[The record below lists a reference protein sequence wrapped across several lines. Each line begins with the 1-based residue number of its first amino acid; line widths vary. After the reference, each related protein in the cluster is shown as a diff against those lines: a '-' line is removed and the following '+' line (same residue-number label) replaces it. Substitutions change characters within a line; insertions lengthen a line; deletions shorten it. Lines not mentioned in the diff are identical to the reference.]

1 MGRIGSQ
8 SNASASS
15 STSDASDH
23 SRSSS
28 RSHHVDFPSYED
40 LFYRPP
46 SASFPDFTRT
56 GDAQFD
62 ALGMATTTTL
72 CDEEHEAPI
81 RALLDEMR
89 DWYCEQDFERR
100 QKPLPPPP
108 AEPESDVEDAVTQRR
123 PRRRRDLSPGDVLK
137 PPPRISSRSNLRASD
152 ANEAAPVSP
161 TSTVP
166 TDNISMVSPTP
177 LAAVNVT
184 NTRKV
189 TTQKSRL
196 PLTNTPPLRL
206 PPRSRCKSSPHTPPL
221 SPLCPTSPMTPSP
234 LTPVSP
240 RTPVAPHPY
249 ANATVNNTLLM
260 IPSANDQDSLDLQT
274 PKPIADVPITPTSF
288 ANSYSYGYIN
298 EESRFVPSTRS
309 PTFASFGSIG
319 SVPVMTSTSG
329 SVSIPAVKTSLDI
342 GDIDYKNGVHASP
355 KTKSKMMSGLKFM
368 IRTRARAASSASA
381 TESLAPFPS
390 PSLRSRSKDVD
401 RARVL
406 SSTSSLKFSRSE
418 ASLRING
425 DDNAFSL
432 NRVKRESLK
441 VEAREKQKGRPRQR
455 PPPLPLSEVPL
466 LTSSEF
472 TKNDASQ
479 GLGGKVWNPMTVI
492 RETHGNPDSDFEELD
507 PDPFRADTCGIVSI
521 KNENTVRGMRLGAKG
536 DDGARRVFLH
546 PGLNKSFSA
555 PTTPTHPEFFN
566 SSSGIERVSRYTR
579 EHSRWSMSTA
589 AASDAEKGGR
599 NLMMTTFTTTT
610 TATTAT
616 AASTSTSTSA
626 TSSTEGSP
634 RHAGK
639 WGLQGALAGLGGGKQ
654 RHRDQLWEGD
664 PEQENERRREK
675 ERKSFGLVHSASV
688 SSRTRRGRLGT
699 KSNNN
704 SSTTSP
710 VEPTSFSP
718 FSPLDSSSRPRSPE
732 GGKRR
737 RFTSGVKRSV
747 REMGAS
753 FAKFDIVLARIMHG
767 NVRLPP
773 STSNASAVSIREG
786 THVREPSGR
795 IFNGNEPDASR
806 SSPALMNGFGHSTHP
821 SYSSGYSESSVDGA
835 NSPIVGTPSNKREE
849 KKLRINYGKIAKAQ
863 ALDLESQLSFSG
875 SKSKTRLV
883 EQKTGRRAHD
893 FLIFSDLNLFRRSFA
908 VTVLISAHFGLFNHV
923 LFCDTSTSRTTL
935 QSRPREIF
943 YCGKGS
949 LLQLM
954 LTRNTILAVYLGSSY
969 IVDLQIRTISA
980 ALKLKS
986 V

>member
-1 MGRIGSQ
+1 
-8 SNASASS
+8 
-15 STSDASDH
+15 
-23 SRSSS
+23 
-28 RSHHVDFPSYED
+28 
-40 LFYRPP
+40 
-46 SASFPDFTRT
+46 
-56 GDAQFD
+56 
-62 ALGMATTTTL
+62 
-72 CDEEHEAPI
+72 
-81 RALLDEMR
+81 
-89 DWYCEQDFERR
+89 
-100 QKPLPPPP
+100 
-108 AEPESDVEDAVTQRR
+108 
-123 PRRRRDLSPGDVLK
+123 
-137 PPPRISSRSNLRASD
+137 
-152 ANEAAPVSP
+152 
-161 TSTVP
+161 
-166 TDNISMVSPTP
+166 
-177 LAAVNVT
+177 
-184 NTRKV
+184 
-189 TTQKSRL
+189 
-196 PLTNTPPLRL
+196 
-206 PPRSRCKSSPHTPPL
+206 
-221 SPLCPTSPMTPSP
+221 MTPSP

-249 ANATVNNTLLM
+249 ANNTLLT
-260 IPSANDQDSLDLQT
+260 ISSANDQDSLDLQT

-298 EESRFVPSTRS
+298 DESRFVPSTRS

-342 GDIDYKNGVHASP
+342 GNVDYKNGVHASP

-381 TESLAPFPS
+381 TESLMPFPS

-406 SSTSSLKFSRSE
+406 SPTSSLKFSRSE

-425 DDNAFSL
+425 DVNAFSL

-492 RETHGNPDSDFEELD
+492 KETHGNPDSDFEELD
-507 PDPFRADTCGIVSI
+507 PDPFRADTCSIVSI
-521 KNENTVRGMRLGAKG
+521 KNENTIRGTRLGAKG
-536 DDGARRVFLH
+536 DDGARRVYLH

-566 SSSGIERVSRYTR
+566 SPSGIERASRYTR

-589 AASDAEKGGR
+589 AASDAEKGGKEFDDDVDTH
-599 NLMMTTFTTTT
+599 NWKVGKVLKTKGSTFTTTT

-616 AASTSTSTSA
+616 AASTSTSTTA

-634 RHAGK
+634 RHPGK
-639 WGLQGALAGLGGGKQ
+639 WGLQGAFAGLGGGKQ

-664 PEQENERRREK
+664 SEQENERRREK

-753 FAKFDIVLARIMHG
+753 FAKFDMVLARIMHG

-806 SSPALMNGFGHSTHP
+806 SSPALMNGFGHSAHP
-821 SYSSGYSESSVDGA
+821 SYSSGYSESSADGT
-835 NSPIVGTPSNKREE
+835 NPPITGIYSNEREE
-849 KKLRINYGKIAKAQ
+849 KKLRINCNTELSITKNGSTTVGASTTPLSPS
-863 ALDLESQLSFSG
+863 ALTAPSSS
-875 SKSKTRLV
+875 LV
-883 EQKTGRRAHD
+883 
-893 FLIFSDLNLFRRSFA
+893 
-908 VTVLISAHFGLFNHV
+908 
-923 LFCDTSTSRTTL
+923 STMICL
-935 QSRPREIF
+935 Q
-943 YCGKGS
+943 
-949 LLQLM
+949 
-954 LTRNTILAVYLGSSY
+954 
-969 IVDLQIRTISA
+969 
-980 ALKLKS
+980 
-986 V
+986 